1 MYLIRIVSPS
11 ITFST
16 LPIYD
21 IIVKNRKKKTI
32 FNKTSLQHN
41 NNNMTYKKQ
50 NFTMNNRILL
60 KHYQWNIICCFKL

>member
-21 IIVKNRKKKTI
+21 IIVKIGKKTV
-32 FNKTSLQHN
+32 FNKTSLQH

-60 KHYQWNIICCFKL
+60 KHCQWNIICCFKL